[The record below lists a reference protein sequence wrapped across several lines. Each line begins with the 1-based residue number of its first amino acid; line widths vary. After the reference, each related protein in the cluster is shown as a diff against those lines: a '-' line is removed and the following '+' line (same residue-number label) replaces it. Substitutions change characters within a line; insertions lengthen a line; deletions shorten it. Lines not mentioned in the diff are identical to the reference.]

1 MLLGVVR
8 LVEHLFNRVRRR
20 VVEVILPQRVLQHG
34 VPHFLV
40 ALALRQ
46 RRIGYNAGQQHL
58 TANRTA
64 GAVQLHK
71 RQRRGGQLA
80 GLPVQPLAGRA
91 PNVIRR
97 VLVVEVGV
105 KFFRDGLLLNAAVG
119 ANGRVGKHG
128 AALGVPEVFHRVPV
142 LHDGYR
148 DLPRQVDVT
157 ELCLHARRVV
167 ELQNRLGLKPRE
179 RYLNRGGACVHHL
192 RDGHLQRPH
201 RERRRGLAG
210 GCGLDG
216 RGSFGGGRYP
226 GCGGAGGQGQRGSQ
240 QKDEFSHGL
249 SPFRFRFRH
258 HTTRL
263 CPSCDTGGVF

>member
-119 ANGRVGKHG
+119 ADGRVGKHG
-128 AALGVPEVFHRVPV
+128 AALGVPKVFHRVPV

-148 DLPRQVDVT
+148 DLPRQVDVA
-157 ELCLHARRVV
+157 ELCLHPHRVV
-167 ELQNRLGLKPRE
+167 ELQNRLCLKARE
-179 RYLNRGGACVHHL
+179 RDLDGGGACVHHL

-201 RERRRGLAG
+201 RERRRGLAD
-210 GCGLDG
+210 GCGLGG
-216 RGSFGGGRYP
+216 RGSFGGGRYL
-226 GCGGAGGQGQRGSQ
+226 GCGGAGGQGQRGGQ